1 MPAEHAALRRAVLAR
16 RAQQPD
22 VSDAARV
29 TPKPENHVVARASW
43 STTPASLAP
52 VLQRIPLLTS
62 AASRETP
69 GTPETPGVR
78 QPSASADVVAL
89 QRAAG
94 NRAVR
99 RLIQR
104 VAFTPGI
111 AHDHTPCGSWWRI
124 QLAPNSGW
132 KEDLICST
140 NPPQGV
146 VGAAILAEFRDKPLA
161 LDHLRWYMS
170 TGGGADYNENAPLER
185 MLRTDA
191 GVQSPILSTLP
202 SPAPA
207 SGTVAAH
214 LKVEQSDYTNQDLR
228 FAFGAIDRLD
238 LEADYGAGTLHAWFQ
253 DRYEWHP
260 YYPGLYSVFSDDAAR
275 ETNCIHAALVELQA
289 SGAADF
295 WMKGEATVPLSVLG
309 AGAASGSGGG
319 GSSGSS

>member
-1 MPAEHAALRRAVLAR
+1 MPAGHAALRSAVLDR

-22 VSDAARV
+22 VNDPARV

-43 STTPASLAP
+43 STNPESLAP
-52 VLQRIPLLTS
+52 ALQRMPLLTAS
-62 AASRETP
+62 ASREAPTAP
-69 GTPETPGVR
+69 QVR
-78 QPSASADVVAL
+78 KRLDTASVVAL
-89 QRAAG
+89 QRTAG

-99 RLIQR
+99 QLIQR
-104 VAFTPGI
+104 VTFTPGT

-140 NPPQGV
+140 NPPLGV
-146 VGAAILAEFRDKPLA
+146 VGMAILAEFRDKPLA
-161 LDHLRWYMS
+161 LDHLGWYMS
-170 TGGGADYNENAPLER
+170 TGGGADYNENGPLEQ

-191 GVQSPILSTLP
+191 GVHSAILSTLP

-207 SGTVAAH
+207 SGTVPAH
-214 LKVEQSDYTNQDLR
+214 LKVEQSDYTNQDFR

-260 YYPGLYSVFSDDAAR
+260 YYPGLYTAFSDDAAR
-275 ETNCIHAALVELQA
+275 ETNCVHAALVELQA

-309 AGAASGSGGG
+309 AGAAPSTGGG